1 MSDET
6 VKLSSLGRLMRGRW
20 RLLIALAL
28 VGAAIGAASS
38 LLLSPG
44 YRTST
49 SVLLQ
54 GHRQSD
60 ELLTE
65 AQVAQ
70 STTVLDHAASALGW
84 NVSVA
89 DLKRSVTTAVTDGN
103 IVQITG
109 TADTPEKAQK
119 LTDEVAQQYVAF
131 SGQLIANS
139 TDGTAQQ
146 FQQQKE
152 ALRQQ
157 IALTGQRISDLAKA
171 SQGTNVEGVQV
182 RTQLE
187 ALRTQL
193 TEAMNKLDQADAAS
207 GQAKM
212 SVMGPA
218 QRPAGPASPT
228 LLQLAA
234 GGALVFFLAGL
245 VAHLFAARA
254 DKRLR
259 SEAEIAAALGSPL
272 LAGVDVPDEPEKAPA
287 SLWVRLRRLVWD
299 DRPWDMPPFPAA
311 ADRDALTIRYR
322 RVLSR
327 IRDGSPTGKRVLI
340 LVAADDPTAHKAV
353 SRLALTAGGERAM
366 APVVLRLADVSP
378 RRPTVPEDDQVA
390 GVVVVLT
397 AGTRTGWELVGM
409 AEACTDAGHDVLG
422 TVVTHRTGPVPA
434 APRAVPPVE
443 AMAGPRR

>member
-1 MSDET
+1 MSDEM
-6 VKLSSLGRLMRGRW
+6 VKLSSVGKLMRGRW

-28 VGAAIGAASS
+28 LGAAIGAASS

-44 YRTST
+44 YRTSA

-84 NVSVA
+84 NVSAA
-89 DLKRSVTTAVTDGN
+89 DLQRSVTAAVAEGN
-103 IVQITG
+103 IVRITG

-131 SGQLIANS
+131 SGQLITNS

-146 FQQQKE
+146 FQQQRE

-157 IALTGQRISDLAKA
+157 IALTGQRISDLAKSA
-171 SQGTNVEGVQV
+171 TGTNVEGVQI

-193 TEAMNKLDQADAAS
+193 TDAMTKLDQADAAS

-212 SVMGPA
+212 AVMGPA
-218 QRPAGPASPT
+218 ERPAGPADPT
-228 LLQLAA
+228 LAQLAA
-234 GGALVFFLAGL
+234 GGALVFFLCGL
-245 VAHLFAARA
+245 LAHLFMARA

-259 SEAEIAAALGSPL
+259 SDAEIAAALGSPL
-272 LAGVDVPDEPEKAPA
+272 LAEVDVPDEPEKQPA
-287 SLWVRLRRLVWD
+287 GFRAKLRRLVWD
-299 DRPWDMPPFPAA
+299 DRPWDVPPFPAA

-322 RVLSR
+322 RVLNR
-327 IRDGSPTGKRVLI
+327 IRGSSATGVRVLI
-340 LVAADDPTAHKAV
+340 LVAADDPIAHKAV
-353 SRLALTAGGERAM
+353 SRLALTAGGERGL
-366 APVVLRLADVSP
+366 APVVLRLADVSA

-397 AGTRTGWELVGM
+397 AGTRTGWELVGL
-409 AEACTDAGHDVLG
+409 AEACADAGHDVLG
-422 TVVTHRTGPVPA
+422 AVVTHRTGPVPT
-434 APRAVPPVE
+434 APRAVPAQ
-443 AMAGPRR
+443 AMAGPVS